1 MMTGSGKSLLKLLL
15 IVTSCHTIPQNGRAK
30 GNLMELTSDNIKT
43 IRQYA
48 DKLEKWSE
56 NLSYDIRSARNLW
69 VELTLSLRP
78 QNVQGLASWLANIPT
93 TGRKAGKELEE
104 LSKLV
109 QEVDAWR
116 NQGVYPE
123 DLGDFCVRINRLT
136 RVTRNIISLF
146 RNMSGSGEPEPS
158 DTKAVTVEKSNTSE
172 TRETK
177 PAPTDPPYSAVKS
190 LPKEALMAY
199 EFHYEMGLTIQQV
212 AKRMT
217 AELKLDKT
225 LRPWQ
230 ISRWI
235 KQAESQH
242 KSSRIPI
249 RSVAPGTP
257 GITAR
262 SAKTDATK
270 T

>member
-1 MMTGSGKSLLKLLL
+1 
-15 IVTSCHTIPQNGRAK
+15 
-30 GNLMELTSDNIKT
+30 MELTSDNIKT
-43 IRQYA
+43 IRRYA

-56 NLSYDIRSARNLW
+56 NLSYDIRSARNMW
-69 VELTLSLRP
+69 AELTLSLHP
-78 QNVQGLASWLANIPT
+78 QSIQDLVSWLAAIST
-93 TGRKAGKELEE
+93 TGQKAGEALEE
-104 LSKLV
+104 LSELV
-109 QEVDAWR
+109 QKVDAWR

-136 RVTRNIISLF
+136 RVTRNIISLL

-158 DTKAVTVEKSNTSE
+158 DTKAVTEEKSNTSE
-172 TRETK
+172 TQETK
-177 PAPTDPPYSAVKS
+177 PASTDPPYSAVKS

-199 EFHYEMGLTIQQV
+199 KLHYEMGLTIQQV
-212 AKRMT
+212 AKRIT

-249 RSVAPGTP
+249 RSVAPGAP

>member
-1 MMTGSGKSLLKLLL
+1 MVLS
-15 IVTSCHTIPQNGRAK
+15 
-30 GNLMELTSDNIKT
+30 SDNAKT
-43 IRQYA
+43 IRMIA

-56 NLSYDIRSARNLW
+56 NLSYSISPTENLW
-69 VELTLSLRP
+69 SVLTLSLYP
-78 QNVQGLASWLANIPT
+78 QNLQGFASWLADIPT
-93 TGRKAGKELEE
+93 TGQKAGKELEE
-104 LSKLV
+104 FSKLT

-123 DLGDFCVRINRLT
+123 DLGDFCARINRLMK
-136 RVTRNIISLF
+136 VTRNIISLL

-172 TRETK
+172 TQEIK
-177 PAPTDPPYSAVKS
+177 PASTDPPYSAVKS

-212 AKRMT
+212 AKKMT
-217 AELKLDKT
+217 AQLKLDKA

-235 KQAESQH
+235 KQAEGRQKH
-242 KSSRIPI
+242 SRIPI
-249 RSVAPGTP
+249 RSVAPKTSGTTP
-257 GITAR
+257 R
-262 SAKTDATK
+262 SARTDATK